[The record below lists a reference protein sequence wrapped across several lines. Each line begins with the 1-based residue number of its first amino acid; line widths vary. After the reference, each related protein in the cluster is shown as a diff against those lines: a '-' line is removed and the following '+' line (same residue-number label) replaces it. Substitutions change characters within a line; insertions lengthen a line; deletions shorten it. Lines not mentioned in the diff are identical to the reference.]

1 MSKSQDPYANPKF
14 NATLSAGLAAFYLRD
29 FEKARQRFAAAV
41 AQAPVDALALAF
53 ENATMM
59 QLDPGAISDL
69 AAREEDVVAKRPRDA
84 VAQTRLAFTYLFMA
98 ENDPARDADARE
110 ALDAALA
117 ADARLSAAHVGM
129 GIYRYNHSAQSR
141 AKAEFLAALAISPH
155 DALAR
160 EYLASIYQ
168 EYLGDPNRA
177 LGYLVDVPNLVP
189 RYADAYFHVASIMDD
204 LGQYDAAIRYLRTA
218 IDIDVGHVGEA
229 GQQGLPL
236 LGDIYLKIH
245 RVADAKRAFSE
256 AVVFGEQPGYAQM
269 QLDKIKRGEIK

>member
-1 MSKSQDPYANPKF
+1 MKRQFGVVDCPRHLVAVVLMSTTLATIAVCALASSALAAPASSMSKSQDPYANPKF

-168 EYLGDPNRA
+168 EYL
-177 LGYLVDVPNLVP
+177 
-189 RYADAYFHVASIMDD
+189 
-204 LGQYDAAIRYLRTA
+204 
-218 IDIDVGHVGEA
+218 
-229 GQQGLPL
+229 
-236 LGDIYLKIH
+236 
-245 RVADAKRAFSE
+245 
-256 AVVFGEQPGYAQM
+256 
-269 QLDKIKRGEIK
+269 